1 MTVFQKDMSNV
12 NVQNAKCVL
21 SVNTSAHTAH
31 HMHHH
36 MMFVLM
42 HSAVNI

>member
-1 MTVFQKDMSNV
+1 MTVFQKDMGNV

-21 SVNTSAHTAH
+21 SANTSAHTAH

-36 MMFVLM
+36 MMFFLM
-42 HSAVNI
+42 RSAVKI